1 MSFSCSDP
9 QVILARVKVNI
20 CGRVQ
25 VDRQRKASTCLGR
38 AQAFVSGLFKG
49 AMSHTIFFFGGMLK
63 WMIKRLKFWTEDLS
77 SLCMTDIPVN
87 QWLNSIY

>member
-9 QVILARVKVNI
+9 QVILAREKVNI

-38 AQAFVSGLFKG
+38 AQVFFQGSLTRVPKTVGKYGKQYSRESTDGLQKQKQKNKTKPTETALSG
-49 AMSHTIFFFGGMLK
+49 
-63 WMIKRLKFWTEDLS
+63 
-77 SLCMTDIPVN
+77 
-87 QWLNSIY
+87 

>member
-9 QVILARVKVNI
+9 QVIPARVKVNI

-38 AQAFVSGLFKG
+38 AQAFVSGLFNWR
-49 AMSHTIFFFGGMLK
+49 A
-63 WMIKRLKFWTEDLS
+63 ED
-77 SLCMTDIPVN
+77 CKKI
-87 QWLNSIY
+87 